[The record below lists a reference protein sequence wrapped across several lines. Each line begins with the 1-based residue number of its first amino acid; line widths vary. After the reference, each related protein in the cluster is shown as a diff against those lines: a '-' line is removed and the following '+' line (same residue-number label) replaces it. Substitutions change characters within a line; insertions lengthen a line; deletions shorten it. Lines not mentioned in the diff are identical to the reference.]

1 MPRTL
6 DLLKAQLEV
15 IGVSSQMELLVL
27 SATTQELASGTAT
40 VVPVAAGVPRLLIK
54 SIRVTS
60 NNTTDTFEVEI
71 LTVDPDG
78 RVEYASLP
86 VAGELYDTVDLPYV
100 CATEANNVY
109 LRIKPSAPMS
119 FTIEIRAIRLR

>member
-6 DLLKAQLEV
+6 ELLKAQFEA
-15 IGVSSQMELLVL
+15 IGVSGQMELMVL
-27 SATTQELASGTAT
+27 TTTTQELAGNVAT
-40 VVPVAAGVPRLLIK
+40 VVPVATGAPKLLLK

-71 LTVDPDG
+71 LTTDPGG

-100 CATEANNVY
+100 CATEANNVF
-109 LRIKPSAPMS
+109 LRITPAVPMS
-119 FTIEIRAIRLR
+119 FTIELRAIKLK

>member
-6 DLLKAQLEV
+6 SLLKTQLEAM
-15 IGVSSQMELLVL
+15 GVSGQMELLVL
-27 SATTQELASGTAT
+27 SATTQELAGGTTT
-40 VVPVAAGVPRLLIK
+40 VVPVAAGVPRLLLK

-71 LTVDPDG
+71 LTADPDG

-86 VAGELYDTVDLPYV
+86 MAGELYDTVDLPYV
-100 CATEANNVY
+100 CATEANNVF
-109 LRIKPSAPMS
+109 LRIKPTVSMS
-119 FTIEIRAIRLR
+119 FTIEMRAIKLK

>member
-6 DLLKAQLEV
+6 DLLKTQLEA
-15 IGVSSQMELLVL
+15 IGVGGQMELLVL
-27 SATTQELASGTAT
+27 NATTQELAGGTTT
-40 VVPVAAGVPRLLIK
+40 VVPVAAGVPRLLLK

-71 LTVDPDG
+71 LTADPDG

-86 VAGELYDTVDLPYV
+86 MAGELYDTVDLPYV
-100 CATEANNVY
+100 CATEANNVF
-109 LRIKPSAPMS
+109 LRIKPTVSMS
-119 FTIEIRAIRLR
+119 FTIEMRAIKLK

>member
-6 DLLKAQLEV
+6 DLLKAQLEA
-15 IGVSSQMELLVL
+15 IGVGGQMELLVL
-27 SATTQELASGTAT
+27 DVTTQELAASTAT
-40 VVPVAAGVPRLLIK
+40 VVPVAAGTPKLLIK

-60 NNTTDTFEVEI
+60 SNTTDTFEVEI
-71 LTVDPDG
+71 LTTDPGG

-100 CATEANNVY
+100 CATADNNVY
-109 LRIKPSAPMS
+109 LRITPTAPMS
-119 FTIEIRAIRLR
+119 FTIEIRALKLK